1 MGKHPKR
8 NTLAA
13 AAEESATPP
22 DQLTESQSV
31 ARVVKAEGN
40 NLYTCALPNGKPILV
55 ELETRFRSTIWIKR
69 GGYVLVDLASIE
81 ERAPGSKVV
90 GEIINVVRD
99 EKQWR
104 KQPYWPKRFPKNSY
118 DDDDDEDST
127 VGKMP
132 PSDSEEEEEEEGDND
147 EKP

>member
-1 MGKHPKR
+1 MGKPKR
-8 NTLAA
+8 NAQA

-22 DQLTESQSV
+22 DHLTESQSI
-31 ARVVKAEGN
+31 ARVVRAEGN
-40 NLYTCALPNGKPILV
+40 HLYTCELPNKKPLLV

-69 GGYVLVDLASIE
+69 GGYVLIDLASMEE

-104 KQPYWPKRFPKNSY
+104 KQPYWPKQFGKYSY
-118 DDDDDEDST
+118 DDEDDDEST

-132 PSDSEEEEEEEGDND
+132 PSNSEEEEEDG
-147 EKP
+147 P